1 VRFERGTPQVRSAA
15 LFPAERSSAVFEAPG
30 QIVAWPAVEPHSFA
44 VLAGDDPEAVML
56 DLVQP

>member
-1 VRFERGTPQVRSAA
+1 LTAA
-15 LFPAERSSAVFEAPG
+15 LFAAERSSAVFEAPG

-56 DLVQP
+56 DLVRP